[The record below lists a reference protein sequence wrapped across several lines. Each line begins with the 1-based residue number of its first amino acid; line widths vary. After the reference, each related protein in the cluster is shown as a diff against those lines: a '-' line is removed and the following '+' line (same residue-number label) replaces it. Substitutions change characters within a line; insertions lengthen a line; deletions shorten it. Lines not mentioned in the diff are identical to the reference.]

1 MSLGEVVTI
10 AIVAI
15 LFCKPEDIVFLI
27 KSFYKIKD
35 YFLKVKH
42 EITTPFLDQIN
53 EIQSEA
59 KDLANPETIS
69 EINLYLQKISMLN
82 VSYQG
87 EYSLKAIKQYYYQLI
102 KEKYE

>member
-35 YFLKVKH
+35 YFLKIKH
-42 EITTPFLDQIN
+42 EITTPFIDQIN
-53 EIQSEA
+53 EIESEA
-59 KDLANPETIS
+59 KDLVNPETVN
-69 EINLYLQKISMLN
+69 EMNMYLQKISMLN
-82 VSYQG
+82 ASYQG
-87 EYSLKAIKQYYYQLI
+87 EYSLEAIKKYYYQLI
-102 KEKYE
+102 KDKYE